1 MNDIQENR
9 LGMIN
14 KTCSYLDENAA
25 ALSSV
30 PSVATAAIALK
41 AKRDEIIDANEE
53 AIADTT
59 GTAENK
65 QNKRNTLTDAILL
78 AGASVESY
86 AVDINDPDLRRLVN
100 YTKSELDLKR
110 DFEILGIADLVYKT
124 TEPLVPSLGAY
135 AYTNNEL
142 TNFNTARNAYRP
154 LVTKP
159 KEKIEGKARA
169 GKVVDELFDD
179 ADVILDKADTYLK
192 IFRFA
197 PGGLY
202 FGYLLAR
209 RIDDNAGPGGGGGG
223 GTGTV
228 FTGPV
233 NAMSFATVPVT
244 YNAATP
250 VLLENPGPVTLF
262 YSLYFNGLSNGM
274 QKQIE
279 PAGSDTFLMGEWAAN
294 GNEIRVFNNSGSAGS
309 YKITLG

>member
-14 KTCSYLDENAA
+14 KTCSYLDENAT

-30 PSVATAAIALK
+30 ASVATAATALK

-65 QNKRNTLTDAILL
+65 QNKRNTLTDGILL

-86 AVDINDPDLRRLVN
+86 AVDINDPDLRRMVN

-110 DFEILGIADLVYKT
+110 DYEIVGIADLVYKI
-124 TEPLVPSLGAY
+124 TEPLLPSLAAY
-135 AYTNNEL
+135 AYTNTEL
-142 TNFNTARNAYRP
+142 TAFDTARDAYRP

-179 ADVILDKADTYLK
+179 ADVILDKLDTYLK

-197 PGGLY
+197 PNALY

-209 RIDDNAGPGGGGGG
+209 RIDDNTGPSGGGGGS
-223 GTGTV
+223 GTV
-228 FTGPV
+228 LTGPV
-233 NAMSFATVPVT
+233 NAMSFAGVPVT
-244 YNAATP
+244 YDAAKP

-262 YSLYFNGLSNGM
+262 YALYFNGLSNGM
-274 QKQIE
+274 QKQID
-279 PAGSDTFLMGEWAAN
+279 PGASDTFLMGEWAAN
-294 GNEIRVFNNSGSAGS
+294 GSEIRAFNNTGTPGT
-309 YKITLG
+309 YKITIG